1 MRILLIEDNK
11 KLAGVIC
18 DVMRSHGLTT
28 DWMATADNGEAA
40 VASIAYDAVV
50 LDLGLPDRDGLTLI
64 GPIRKMAPMMPL
76 LVLTARDASTSVIE
90 ALEKGADDYLAKPFV
105 MGVLIARLRAI
116 MRRGAVARDTVL
128 RYGGIELDPARH
140 SARVDSMDLSLS
152 RREFAALELFLRK
165 ANRVLSKAEVEESL
179 YGFGEEL
186 SSNAIEVLIHRLR
199 KKLDTV
205 SSSIDIHTMRGIGY
219 MLTERAE

>member
-11 KLAGVIC
+11 KLASVIC

-28 DWMATADNGEAA
+28 DWMASAGDGEAA

-116 MRRGAVARDTVL
+116 MRRSAVARDTVL
-128 RYGGIELDPARH
+128 RYGGIEIDPSRH
-140 SARVDSMDLSLS
+140 SARVNSMDLSLS

-186 SSNAIEVLIHRLR
+186 SSNAIEVLVHRLR